1 MIDTIVI
8 IIPVYKV
15 VITDFSRFGG
25 EKLVAQLCN
34 FQIYGNSEKSTKNNP
49 TSSDKKRGYFPRI
62 TLKRTPYPMI
72 KGDDE
77 SFCCMIIE
85 CSLPKIF
92 FENNIEE
99 LKYSN
104 FDAVM
109 LKLQEKFVYMGVT
122 VDIDVLKNAHLSR
135 VDFSKNIIVNTE
147 PRDII
152 TLISKIGYDSRIGKT
167 NRDYKT
173 EGNSIRFFTKK
184 YHVVIYDKIAEI
196 QTALNYSESRTVVKD
211 NHCQA
216 NLIKKVAES
225 GLKILRYEVS
235 LKRKKLKTLDI
246 EINTI
251 KDAFTPG
258 VAKAILQGF
267 TDKIHDNLRTLR
279 LDNTDTSFIINRIRT
294 AFPKASFNKVMS
306 LESVMRISL
315 EKGYDYLK
323 NRFQLSPSQLSR
335 IKKDI
340 KRINDVQGCE
350 YTNADDICHEIT
362 RILNAIEAFKP
373 IRLKDDFKMC

>member
-8 IIPVYKV
+8 IIPISKI
-15 VITDFSRFGG
+15 VISDFSRFGG
-25 EKLVAQLCN
+25 ENLVAQLCN
-34 FQIYGNSEKSTKNNP
+34 FQIYGNSEKKITNNP
-49 TSSDKKRGYFPRI
+49 TSSDKKRGYLPRI

-72 KGDDE
+72 KGDEE
-77 SFCCMIIE
+77 SFCSMIIE

-99 LKYSN
+99 LKYSD

-109 LKLQEKFVYMGVT
+109 LKLQEKLLCMGVA
-122 VDIDVLKNAHLSR
+122 VDIEVLKNAHLSR
-135 VDFSKNIIVNTE
+135 VDFSKNIFINTE

-225 GLKILRYEVS
+225 RCKILRYEVS

-306 LESVMRISL
+306 LESVMRISS

-323 NRFQLSPSQLSR
+323 NQFRLSSSQLSR
-335 IKKDI
+335 IKSAI
-340 KRINDVQGCE
+340 KRINAVQGCE
-350 YTNADDICHEIT
+350 YTNAEDICHEIT
-362 RILNAIEAFKP
+362 RILNAISTFNA
-373 IRLKDDFKMC
+373 IRLENDFKLC

>member
-15 VITDFSRFGG
+15 VISDFSRFGG
-25 EKLVAQLCN
+25 ENLVAQLCN
-34 FQIYGNSEKSTKNNP
+34 FQIYGNSEKKTTNNP

-72 KGDDE
+72 KDDDE

-99 LKYSN
+99 LKYSD

-109 LKLQEKFVYMGVT
+109 LKLQEKLVCMGVRI
-122 VDIDVLKNAHLSR
+122 DIETLANAHLSR
-135 VDFSKNIIVNTE
+135 VDFSKNIFIHTE

-184 YHVVIYDKIAEI
+184 YHIVIYDKIAEI

-267 TDKIHDNLRTLR
+267 TDKIHDNLSTLR

-294 AFPKASFNKVMS
+294 AFPNASFNKVMS
-306 LESVMRISL
+306 LESVMRITK

-323 NRFQLSPSQLSR
+323 NQFRLSSSQLSR
-335 IKKDI
+335 IKSAI
-340 KRINDVQGCE
+340 KRINAVRGCE
-350 YTNADDICHEIT
+350 YTNAEDICHEIT
-362 RILNAIEAFKP
+362 RILNAIEAFRA
-373 IRLKDDFKMC
+373 IRLENDFKLC

>member
-8 IIPVYKV
+8 IIPFNKV
-15 VITDFSRFGG
+15 IITDFSRFGG

-34 FQIYGNSEKSTKNNP
+34 FQIYGNSEKKITNNP
-49 TSSDKKRGYFPRI
+49 TSSDKKRGYLPRI

-77 SFCCMIIE
+77 SFCSMIIE

-92 FENNIEE
+92 FENNIDE
-99 LKYSN
+99 LKYSD

-109 LKLQEKFVYMGVT
+109 LKLQEKLVYMGVAIET
-122 VDIDVLKNAHLSR
+122 EVLKHAHLSR
-135 VDFSKNIIVNTE
+135 IDFSQNIIVNTQ

-184 YHVVIYDKIAEI
+184 YHVVIYNKIAEI

-246 EINTI
+246 QINTI
-251 KDAFTPG
+251 QDAFTLG

-294 AFPKASFNKVMS
+294 AFPNASFNKVMS
-306 LESVMRISL
+306 LESVMRITK

-323 NRFQLSPSQLSR
+323 SRFQLSSSQLSR
-335 IKKDI
+335 IKSDI
-340 KRINDVQGCE
+340 KRINAVRGCE
-350 YTNADDICHEIT
+350 YTNADDIQHEIT

-373 IRLKDDFKMC
+373 IRLKDDFKLC

>member
-1 MIDTIVI
+1 MIDTVVI

-25 EKLVAQLCN
+25 EKVVAQLCN
-34 FQIYGNSEKSTKNNP
+34 FQIYGNSEKKTTNNP
-49 TSSDKKRGYFPRI
+49 TSSDKKRGYLPRI

-77 SFCCMIIE
+77 SFCSVIIE

-99 LKYSN
+99 LKYSDV
-104 FDAVM
+104 DAVM
-109 LKLQEKFVYMGVT
+109 LKLQEKLAYMGVA
-122 VDIDVLKNAHLSR
+122 VDIETLKQAHLSR
-135 VDFSKNIIVNTE
+135 IDFSKNIIINTE

-152 TLISKIGYDSRIGKT
+152 TLISKIGYDSRIGKI

-211 NHCQA
+211 SHCQA
-216 NLIKKVAES
+216 GLISKVAKS

-235 LKRKKLKTLDI
+235 LKRKKLKNLDV

-251 KDAFTPG
+251 KDAFTLG
-258 VAKAILQGF
+258 IAKVILQGF

-306 LESVMRISL
+306 LESVMRTTT
-315 EKGYDYLK
+315 EKSYDYLK
-323 NRFQLSPSQLSR
+323 NQFRLSSSQLSR
-335 IKKDI
+335 IKSAI
-340 KRINDVQGCE
+340 KRINAVQSFE